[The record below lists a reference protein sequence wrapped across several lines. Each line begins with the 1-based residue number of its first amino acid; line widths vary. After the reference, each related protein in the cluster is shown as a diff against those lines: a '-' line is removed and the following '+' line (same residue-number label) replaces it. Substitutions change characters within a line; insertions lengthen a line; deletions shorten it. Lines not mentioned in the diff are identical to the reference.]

1 VVTVGSGDYVFEF
14 VQDWARLPEG
24 WSFKEVSG
32 VGVDRRDRV
41 YVFSRGDHPLTIFE
55 RDGTFVGSW
64 GDGMFSRPHAV
75 TMGPDDTIYLTDDG
89 DHTIRKCTLDGKV
102 LLTLGVPNQ
111 PAPKH
116 SGRPFNR
123 CTHVAVAPDG
133 SLYVTDGYGNTRVH
147 KFSPTGELLGS
158 GGDPGTDP
166 GQFNL
171 PHAIVIDRAGLLY
184 VADRENHRMQ
194 VFDADGRFRTQWNN
208 MHKPAALY
216 LDARDPAGER
226 VYVGELCG
234 VGISEGVAN
243 LGARVSIYTTDGRLL
258 ARLGDRLPGS
268 EPGQFVAPHSVA
280 IDSHGDVYVGEVS
293 WTYWGRSRTPPRE
306 LRSLS
311 KLVRVRQ

>member
-1 VVTVGSGDYVFEF
+1 VVTVGGGDYVFEF

-55 RDGTFVGSW
+55 RDGRFVGSW
-64 GDGMFSRPHAV
+64 GDGMFGRPHAV

-102 LLTLGVPNQ
+102 LLTIGVPNQ

-123 CTHVAVAPDG
+123 CTHVAVASDG
-133 SLYVTDGYGNTRVH
+133 SLYATDGYGNTRVH
-147 KFSPTGELLGS
+147 KFSPTGALVGS
-158 GGDPGTDP
+158 WGDPGTDP

-171 PHAIVIDRAGLLY
+171 PHAIAIDRAGLLY

-194 VFDADGRFRTQWNN
+194 IFDADGRFRTQWNN
-208 MHKPAALY
+208 MHKPCGLY
-216 LDARDPAGER
+216 IDARDPAGER
-226 VYVGELCG
+226 VYIGELCPG
-234 VGISEGVAN
+234 GTSEGTPN
-243 LGARVSIYTTDGRLL
+243 LGARVGIYTTDGRLL
-258 ARLGDRLPGS
+258 TRLGDRLPGS

-280 IDSHGDVYVGEVS
+280 VDSHGDVYVGEVS
-293 WTYWGRSRTPPRE
+293 WTIRGRSLTPPRE

-311 KLVRVRQ
+311 KLVRVRR